1 MLMEAEFIFRML
13 AEDERPQVA
22 MVAAAQKIYPLSAA
36 ERARL
41 AFQGSR
47 ECRLILIRDT
57 ESEVVDAVFNNSLLT
72 EDDLRSITRDRRLP
86 EHVRRRAAKR
96 LGRDDGGGAARA
108 PAPTAPYGPGGT
120 PPLSAA
126 AAAESSDEGEG

>member
-1 MLMEAEFIFRML
+1 ML
-13 AEDERPQVA
+13 AEDERQQVA

-57 ESEVVDAVFNNSLLT
+57 EPEVVDAVLESPGLT
-72 EDDLRSITRDRRLP
+72 KDDLRSIARDRKLP
-86 EHVRRRAAKR
+86 AHVRRRAAKR
-96 LGRDDGGGAARA
+96 LGEADGGSDPAVA
-108 PAPTAPYGPGGT
+108 PAPTGPAGPT
-120 PPLSAA
+120 RPPAA
-126 AAAESSDEGEG
+126 AAAEPPTDEAKR